1 MIVTKN
7 NITMEY
13 TGAGNGSVSVT
24 SSVNEGLDY
33 STTFTVSTTDKSI
46 SKDIVVNKE
55 GKREIYN
62 EDFILSDGDSF
73 NVIKEKYKDE

>member
-1 MIVTKN
+1 
-7 NITMEY
+7 MEY
-13 TGAGNGSVSVT
+13 TGAGNESVSVT

-33 STTFTVSTTDKSI
+33 STTFNISTTDKSI

-55 GKREIYN
+55 GRREVYN
-62 EDFILSDGDSF
+62 EDFILSDGGDSF

>member
-1 MIVTKN
+1 
-7 NITMEY
+7 MEY
-13 TGAGNGSVSVT
+13 TGTGNESVSVT

-33 STTFTVSTTDKSI
+33 STTFNISTTDKSI

-55 GKREIYN
+55 GRREVYN
-62 EDFILSDGDSF
+62 EDFILSDGGDSF

>member
-1 MIVTKN
+1 
-7 NITMEY
+7 MEY
-13 TGAGNGSVSVT
+13 TGTGNESVSVT

-33 STTFTVSTTDKSI
+33 LTTFNISTTDKSI

-55 GKREIYN
+55 GRREVYN

-73 NVIKEKYKDE
+73 NVIKEKYK

>member
-1 MIVTKN
+1 
-7 NITMEY
+7 MEY
-13 TGAGNGSVSVT
+13 TGTGNESVSVT
-24 SSVNEGLDY
+24 SSVNEGLEY
-33 STTFTVSTTDKSI
+33 SATFNISTTDKSI

-55 GKREIYN
+55 GRREVYN

>member
-1 MIVTKN
+1 
-7 NITMEY
+7 MEY
-13 TGAGNGSVSVT
+13 TGAGNESVSVT

-33 STTFTVSTTDKSI
+33 STIFNISTTDKSI

-55 GKREIYN
+55 GKREVYN

>member
-1 MIVTKN
+1 
-7 NITMEY
+7 MEY
-13 TGAGNGSVSVT
+13 ATGTGNESVSVA

-33 STTFTVSTTDKSI
+33 STTFNISTVDKSI

-55 GKREIYN
+55 GKREVYN

>member
-1 MIVTKN
+1 
-7 NITMEY
+7 MEY
-13 TGAGNGSVSVT
+13 TGTGNESVSVT

-33 STTFTVSTTDKSI
+33 STTFNISTTDKSV

-55 GKREIYN
+55 GRREVYN
-62 EDFILSDGDSF
+62 EDFILSDGGDSF

>member
-1 MIVTKN
+1 
-7 NITMEY
+7 MEY
-13 TGAGNGSVSVT
+13 TGTGNESVSVT

-33 STTFTVSTTDKSI
+33 STTFNISTTDKSI

-55 GKREIYN
+55 ARREIDN
-62 EDFILSDGDSF
+62 ENFILSYGDSF

>member
-1 MIVTKN
+1 
-7 NITMEY
+7 MEY
-13 TGAGNGSVSVT
+13 TGTGNESVSVT

-33 STTFTVSTTDKSI
+33 STTFNISTVDNSI

-55 GKREIYN
+55 GRREIYN
-62 EDFILSDGDSF
+62 EDFILSEGDSF

>member
-1 MIVTKN
+1 
-7 NITMEY
+7 MEY
-13 TGAGNGSVSVT
+13 TGTGNESVSVT

-33 STTFTVSTTDKSI
+33 STTFNITTVDNSI

-55 GKREIYN
+55 GRRENYN

>member
-1 MIVTKN
+1 
-7 NITMEY
+7 MEY
-13 TGAGNGSVSVT
+13 TGTGNESVSVT

-33 STTFTVSTTDKSI
+33 STTFNISTVDNSI
-46 SKDIVVNKE
+46 SKDVVVNKE
-55 GKREIYN
+55 GKREVYN

>member
-1 MIVTKN
+1 
-7 NITMEY
+7 MEY
-13 TGAGNGSVSVT
+13 TGAGNESVSVT

-33 STTFTVSTTDKSI
+33 STTFNISTVDNSI

-55 GKREIYN
+55 GKREVYN

>member
-1 MIVTKN
+1 
-7 NITMEY
+7 MEY
-13 TGAGNGSVSVT
+13 NTGTGNESVSVS

-33 STTFTVSTTDKSI
+33 STTFNISTIDKSI

-62 EDFILSDGDSF
+62 EDFILQDGDYF

>member
-1 MIVTKN
+1 
-7 NITMEY
+7 MEY
-13 TGAGNGSVSVT
+13 TGAGNESVSVT

-33 STTFTVSTTDKSI
+33 STTFNISTTDKSV

-55 GKREIYN
+55 GRREVYN
-62 EDFILSDGDSF
+62 EDFILSDGGDSF

>member
-7 NITMEY
+7 GITIEY
-13 TGAGNGSVSVT
+13 TGAGNESVSVT

-33 STTFTVSTTDKSI
+33 STTFNISTTDKSI

-55 GKREIYN
+55 GKRENYN

-73 NVIKEKYKDE
+73 NVIKEKYKNE

>member
-7 NITMEY
+7 DITMEY
-13 TGAGNGSVSVT
+13 TGTGNESVSVT

-33 STTFTVSTTDKSI
+33 SITFNISTIDKSI

-55 GKREIYN
+55 GRREIYN

-73 NVIKEKYKDE
+73 NVIKEKYKNE

>member
-1 MIVTKN
+1 
-7 NITMEY
+7 MEY
-13 TGAGNGSVSVT
+13 TGTGNESVSVT

-33 STTFTVSTTDKSI
+33 STTFNISTTDNSI

-55 GKREIYN
+55 GRREVYN

>member
-1 MIVTKN
+1 
-7 NITMEY
+7 MEY
-13 TGAGNGSVSVT
+13 TGTGNESVSVT

-33 STTFTVSTTDKSI
+33 STTFNISTVDNSI

-55 GKREIYN
+55 GRREVYN
-62 EDFILSDGDSF
+62 EDFILSDGGDSF

>member
-1 MIVTKN
+1 
-7 NITMEY
+7 MEY
-13 TGAGNGSVSVT
+13 TGTGNESVSVT

-33 STTFTVSTTDKSI
+33 STNFNISTVDKSI

-55 GKREIYN
+55 GKREVYN

-73 NVIKEKYKDE
+73 NVIKEKYK

>member
-1 MIVTKN
+1 
-7 NITMEY
+7 MEY
-13 TGAGNGSVSVT
+13 TGTGNESVSVT

-33 STTFTVSTTDKSI
+33 STAFNISTTDKSI

-55 GKREIYN
+55 GRREVYN